1 MKFELTKFEHTKN
14 PDIQWALS
22 ELERIK
28 EQAAIAEDEN
38 LANNCWR
45 ESEALQLTLTY
56 IKAFHKLK
64 SADYRE
70 AWYDLEQCEIKC
82 KIIARNS
89 SEEFCLA
96 KNIHFISQQ
105 VSNLQSLY
113 PYCVFSSP
121 GMVVGYYSCG
131 ICDHKIRPRSRC
143 AHKKGKIYN
152 GKLCV
157 HIAHDIVLKEISIVS
172 KPVQKYSVV
181 HNDETLDFS
190 ALQYLMPALEDA
202 FDEWAFIKKTKSF
215 PIDMFSRVDLNSEC
229 PCKSGEIFRQ
239 CCSNKADVTIPHLE
253 FLLPRPVPN
262 LPKIRFPY

>member
-1 MKFELTKFEHTKN
+1 MSSYIYDKLKADKSDGISVKLIIEKKSGSTVSISYDGSVEQLDKVFGAIKDLENEVWIDEIWTHKN

-96 KNIHFISQQ
+96 KIFI
-105 VSNLQSLY
+105 L
-113 PYCVFSSP
+113 
-121 GMVVGYYSCG
+121 
-131 ICDHKIRPRSRC
+131 
-143 AHKKGKIYN
+143 
-152 GKLCV
+152 
-157 HIAHDIVLKEISIVS
+157 
-172 KPVQKYSVV
+172 
-181 HNDETLDFS
+181 
-190 ALQYLMPALEDA
+190 
-202 FDEWAFIKKTKSF
+202 
-215 PIDMFSRVDLNSEC
+215 
-229 PCKSGEIFRQ
+229 
-239 CCSNKADVTIPHLE
+239 
-253 FLLPRPVPN
+253 
-262 LPKIRFPY
+262 